1 MPNPFILFKFQ
12 ELVHKLSLTNSRIEK
27 EQILKEYKDNEDI
40 KYILN
45 FIYNPFIV
53 TGISK
58 KKALKYKDKEINNC
72 FSFSMTSASEIEFLE
87 YFKTNN
93 TGRDYDLKYLEIYS
107 SRYTK
112 TEKEYLY
119 DIVTKDIKLGIQPTT
134 LNKVFGKNFIP
145 QFGCMLAQKYFDNP
159 EKLLPQGI
167 EFELTTKLDGVRC
180 LCIYEDRQLPK
191 FYSRQGQIFEGLDE
205 LQFEFRGLPSG
216 HVYDG
221 ELLLKNDNN
230 LDSKDLYRETMKVVS
245 ADGVKHNVIFNAFD
259 MTRLEDFEEGV
270 CNIPCKE
277 RKRVLKERI
286 SKYAF
291 QFIKNVDVLYEGID
305 QSKIIYWLDKITS
318 KGGEGVMIN
327 ISDAPYECKRT
338 KNLLKVK
345 KFQSADVLVVDME
358 EGTGQNKGRLGAL
371 KIKFIGPDNKE
382 YYCSV
387 GSGLTEENRI
397 DFWEHKDKVLNKII
411 EIGYFEITQNQQ
423 GTYGLRFPTFKW
435 IREDKTEIS
444 MY

>member
-1 MPNPFILFKFQ
+1 MLNPFIIFKFQ
-12 ELVHKLSLTNSRIEK
+12 ELVHRLNSTSSRVEK

-58 KKALKYKDKEINNC
+58 KKVLKYKDKEINDY
-72 FSFSMTSASEIEFLE
+72 FPVDMTSISVIEFLE

-180 LCIYEDRQLPK
+180 LCIYEDGQLPK

-221 ELLLKNDNN
+221 ELLLRNDNN

-245 ADGVKHNVIFNAFD
+245 ADGVKHNIIFNAFD
-259 MTRLEDFEEGV
+259 MMRLEDFEEGI

-305 QSKIIYWLDKITS
+305 QSKITYWLDKITS
-318 KGGEGVMIN
+318 EGGEGVMIN

-345 KFQSADVLVVDME
+345 KFSDIDLEILAIH
-358 EGTGQNKGRLGAL
+358 EGTGKFKNTLGYIDC
-371 KIKFIGPDNKE
+371 KYRGDNIV
-382 YYCSV
+382 SV
-387 GSGLTEENRI
+387 GSGFKDDERDHIFKHPENY
-397 DFWEHKDKVLNKII
+397 
-411 EIGYFEITQNQQ
+411 IGKTAVIKYFEETSNQE
-423 GTYGLRFPTFKW
+423 GGKSLRFPVWKGLRF
-435 IREDKTEIS
+435 DKDPDIV
-444 MY
+444 